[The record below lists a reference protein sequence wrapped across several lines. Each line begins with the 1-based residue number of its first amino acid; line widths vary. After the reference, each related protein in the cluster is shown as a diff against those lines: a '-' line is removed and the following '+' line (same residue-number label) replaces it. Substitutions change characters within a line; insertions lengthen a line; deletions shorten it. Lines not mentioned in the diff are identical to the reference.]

1 MNNKIPLNLGLFT
14 GNIKAMNNGMDNKRT
29 TSGQQAD
36 IQGTSREHPGNTNKN
51 DKNDKNVKK
60 RERGAA
66 SRPPPIFPRLKNFG
80 SWKVC

>member
-1 MNNKIPLNLGLFT
+1 
-14 GNIKAMNNGMDNKRT
+14 MNNGMDNKRT

-36 IQGTSREHPGNTNKN
+36 NKRTTSGQQADTNKNDKN

-66 SRPPPIFPRLKNFG
+66 SRPPIFPRLKNFG